1 MTDSEQ
7 EEHEVD
13 ESRRGSGSTHGE
25 ELDPLPA
32 HFHDDSDIEKVIN
45 YKLPV
50 NPDAFTVCPEA
61 EMIATKGAKPPPGKF
76 NANWWLQRDLTQHWE
91 KRKPFFPCF
100 HPGSCETAQCRCY
113 REGINCEKICK
124 CSRSCNRRFPG
135 CSCTINLGKRVCE
148 SDKCL
153 CVKFNRECDADLCG
167 SCGATEILDPVN
179 RYNEDVVAR
188 NCFNVAIQR
197 GVPRKTLLGHSEVH
211 GFGLYMGED
220 IEKGEYIGEYTGE
233 AISVKEGDR
242 RLTIYDYQKTMYLF
256 RLNSSRCP
264 CSIRLVEL
272 ANIIIQ
278 SKKWMRHTWAT
289 SYASS
294 TMPMR
299 STQTVRQRIFSATP
313 FSA

>member
-1 MTDSEQ
+1 MDAGAGNWMTNDIFRHNCLLHGELRQVPEDMWMTESEQ
-7 EEHEVD
+7 EEE
-13 ESRRGSGSTHGE
+13 EEEEEEEEGE
-25 ELDPLPA
+25 EEVQSSRHGSESTLEDDSETDPLPA

-45 YKLPV
+45 YKLPA
-50 NPDAFTVCPEA
+50 NPDAFNVCPES
-61 EMIATKGAKPPPGKF
+61 EIITSKGTKPPPGKF

-91 KRKPFFPCF
+91 KRKPFFPCN
-100 HPGSCETAQCRCY
+100 HEGSCETAQCRCY
-113 REGINCEKICK
+113 REGINCEKTCK

-135 CSCTINLGKRVCE
+135 CTCSITPGKRVCD

-153 CVKFNRECDADLCG
+153 CVRFNRECDADLCG
-167 SCGATEILDPVN
+167 TCGATQILDPVN

-233 AISVKEGDR
+233 AISVQEGNR

-256 RLNSSRCP
+256 RLNSS
-264 CSIRLVEL
+264 
-272 ANIIIQ
+272 
-278 SKKWMRHTWAT
+278 K
-289 SYASS
+289 Y
-294 TMPMR
+294 
-299 STQTVRQRIFSATP
+299 
-313 FSA
+313 